1 MEGRTYKIIE
11 IVGTS
16 EKGIE
21 DAVANAVHEAQRT
34 LKGLAWF
41 EVREVRGGIKDGD
54 ITEFQ
59 VVTRIGFRLLE

>member
-1 MEGRTYKIIE
+1 
-11 IVGTS
+11 
-16 EKGIE
+16 
-21 DAVANAVHEAQRT
+21 VHEAQRT